1 MNDFITIPLSKT
13 GKHAGKYE
21 ALVSIEDA
29 DLANFNWSVMQDKYA
44 HRKILIDGHFVKPR
58 LHRVIMERM
67 LGYPIPDGIEVDHI
81 NRNGFDCR
89 RENLRLATRAQ
100 NAVNRRKQSNN
111 KSGYKGVSWSKSM
124 NKWIA
129 QIGFERKRQVLGFF
143 DTPEAAHQAYCE
155 ASDKLHKEYGSHS

>member
-44 HRKILIDGHFVKPR
+44 HRKILIDGQFVKPR

-67 LGYPIPDGIEVDHI
+67 LGHPIPAGIEVDHI

-111 KSGYKGVSWSKSM
+111 KSGYKGVSWSKSA
-124 NKWIA
+124 NKWVA
-129 QIGFERKRQVLGFF
+129 QIAFERQRQILGYF
-143 DTPEAAHQAYCE
+143 DTPEAAFEAYCK
-155 ASDKLHKEYGSHS
+155 ASDNLHKEFARFE